1 MSNQVAEAKSPQSAV
16 SQKEAVKPLVSY
28 FYHWEQHTPNQVYL
42 RQPKNG
48 QYIEYTWREVGN
60 QARRMAA
67 ALQAMNLPAK
77 CNVGIL
83 GKNTAHW
90 VISDVAIMIGGY
102 VSVPFYAT
110 LTAEKLNEVLV
121 HSECKVLFVGNLDD
135 WQGMKAGIPEE
146 VQVITLPDSPA
157 ENDKGSYLTWDALT
171 TKHEPIKG
179 NPEPDLDDLHTIIYT
194 SGTTGMP
201 KGVMHHN
208 YNFSCVLG
216 VTKDFSKLEKGNNR
230 FLSFLPLCHVAE
242 RIAIESTSFYA
253 GGTIS
258 FVESL
263 DTFAQNLADT
273 QPTHFFAV
281 PRLWTK
287 FKMGVL
293 EKMPESRLNLLLKIP
308 ILSTLVKNKIK
319 KSLGL
324 SKARIILTG
333 AAPMP
338 SSLLDWYKNL
348 GIVIQE
354 VYGMT
359 ENVGVCTAMRT
370 NNIKKGT
377 VGKTHPNC
385 QIKIDPSTK
394 EVLMKADWVMN
405 GYYKEPEK
413 TVETVRE
420 GWLHTGDMGE
430 IDAEDFLKITGR
442 VKDQFKGAK
451 GEFIVPAPIENG
463 FAANNYVEQVCLVG
477 RGLAQ
482 PIALVVLSEIGQ
494 KEGKN
499 TLKESLDATRKEIN
513 ASPKILSHE
522 KVQKIVLV
530 KQPWLVEN
538 NMLTPTLK
546 IKRNVLEDVYGAKL
560 ETWYETPDTIIWE

>member
-1 MSNQVAEAKSPQSAV
+1 MSNQIAEVKSPQMSV
-16 SQKEAVKPLVSY
+16 PSREDIKPLVGY
-28 FYHWEQHTPNQVYL
+28 FYHWEKNTPNQVYL
-42 RQPKNG
+42 RQPKDG
-48 QYIEYTWREVGN
+48 QYKEYTWQEVGN

-67 ALQAMNLPAK
+67 ALQTMDLPAQ
-77 CNVGIL
+77 CNIGIV

-90 VISDVAIMIGGY
+90 IISDVAIMIGGY

-135 WQGMKAGIPEE
+135 WEGMKAGIPDD
-146 VQVITLPDSPA
+146 VKVITLPDSPA
-157 ENDKGSYLTWDALT
+157 ESEKYLQWDELI
-171 TKHEPIKG
+171 KNHEPLAG

-201 KGVMHHN
+201 KGVMHRN
-208 YNFSCVLG
+208 YNFSYVLNA
-216 VTKDFSKLEKGNNR
+216 TKDVSKLEEGNNR

-242 RIAIESTSFYA
+242 RIAVESASFYA

-263 DTFAQNLADT
+263 DTFAKNLADT

-287 FKMGVL
+287 FKMGIL
-293 EKMPESRLNLLLKIP
+293 EKMPEPKLNLFLKIP
-308 ILSTLVKNKIK
+308 ILSSLVKNKIK

-338 SSLLDWYKNL
+338 SSLLDWYKKL

-354 VYGMT
+354 AYGMT
-359 ENVGVCTAMRT
+359 ENVGICTSMRAD
-370 NNIKKGT
+370 NIKKGT
-377 VGKTHPNC
+377 VGQTYPNC
-385 QIKIDPSTK
+385 QLKIEPNTK

-405 GYYKEPEK
+405 GYYKDPEK
-413 TVETVRE
+413 TAETVRD

-430 IDAEDFLKITGR
+430 IDAEGFLKITGR

-482 PIALVVLSEIGQ
+482 PIALVVLSEVGQ
-494 KEGKN
+494 KEDKN
-499 TLKESLDATRKEIN
+499 IIKESLNATRKEIN
-513 ASPKILSHE
+513 TSPMIHSHE
-522 KVQKIVLV
+522 KVHKIVLV

-546 IKRNVLEDVYGAKL
+546 IKRNVLEDVYGTKL
-560 ETWYETPDTIIWE
+560 ETWYEMPDTVIWE